1 MSNKKL
7 KQKIRLLEYE
17 NEILFN
23 KIKRIER
30 TLNITPTPRAFS
42 VYSDYNKLKKKI

>member
-1 MSNKKL
+1 MFNKKL

-30 TLNITPTPRAFS
+30 ILNITPRPES
-42 VYSDYNKLKKKI
+42 VYSDYDKLKKKYR